1 MQGEV
6 AEELTESVRTWV
18 AAWGQEVAAL
28 DFAAGRARFSDDV
41 VAFGTKAHV
50 VTGLDALY
58 EQQWSQVWPTIE
70 DFAFLVDE
78 LEVLASPDELQ
89 AVAVCPWTS
98 TGFAEDGTRF
108 DRPGRATIVL
118 RRAGPQAPWQGV
130 HTHFSLVPG
139 VPQRSHGQ
147 RSRAD

>member
-6 AEELTESVRTWV
+6 AEDVIESVRAWV
-18 AAWGQEVAAL
+18 AGWGEEVAGL
-28 DFAAGRARFSDDV
+28 DFAGGRARFAADV

-70 DFAFLVDE
+70 DFRFLVDE
-78 LEVLASPDELQ
+78 LEVLASPDELL

-98 TGFAEDGTRF
+98 TGLAEDGKRF

-118 RRAGPQAPWQGV
+118 RRADRQAPWQGA
-130 HTHFSLVPG
+130 HTHFSLAPG

-147 RSRAD
+147 RTRAD